1 MPNIANVLK
10 DEIQRIARKEIKT
23 SASEL
28 HKYNVSLKKTL
39 AELRKQLATMK
50 LEIRQLKKIQG
61 KQPKAEKEVT
71 TEAAEKLRFS
81 AKGIRSLRSKLKLS
95 QADFAKL
102 VGVSSLTIYQWE
114 RQEGKLTLRQAT
126 RNKLAAIRGL
136 GIKEAL
142 QRLGKVTETEK
153 EEKPQKHVKRSGKL
167 AGEKPLAE
175 YIQMVLQ
182 RKKEEMGIQEISEAV
197 QKLGYKT
204 ASKNF
209 SNVITI
215 FLGKDKRFKRVS
227 RGVYKL
233 A

>member
-10 DEIQRIARKEIKT
+10 NEIQRIARKEIKT

-28 HKYNVSLKKTL
+28 HKYNVYLKKNL
-39 AELRKQLATMK
+39 AELRRQIAAMKQ
-50 LEIRQLKKIQG
+50 EVRQLKKIQG
-61 KQPKAEKEVT
+61 KQSKAETGVT

-102 VGVSSLTIYQWE
+102 VGVSALAVYQWE

-142 QRLGKVTETEK
+142 QRLGKVTDTG
-153 EEKPQKHVKRSGKL
+153 EKPQKHVKLNGKR
-167 AGEKPLAE
+167 AGEKPLIE
-175 YIQMVLQ
+175 YIQMVL
-182 RKKEEMGIQEISEAV
+182 KKDKKGMGIKEVSEAV
-197 QKLGYKT
+197 QKIGYKT
-204 ASKNF
+204 TSKNF
-209 SNVITI
+209 AKVIAI
-215 FLGKDKRFKRVS
+215 LLGKDKRFDRAS
-227 RGVYKL
+227 RGIYKL